1 MKTGLPLPEEGVGQG
16 SPSHPPP
23 PQGVPRQA
31 PTDCH
36 TDTKASL
43 PLLPISSNTSPIFS
57 PKAGQMLHTWRC
69 TFGEQSILQRGAGF
83 SSGHQ
88 QITSPLG
95 KMLPAQLQVGAGC
108 TQALFT
114 GLTSVVGQSLLQGLS
129 LACPLPC
136 LARGCVYV
144 CAPGQCATGCNN
156 YKSVRRSSLKI
167 PLSMVLGTS
176 VGASHGGACAFH
188 PGQWDDGEGLEE
200 APQSHSKEKLEEVHT
215 AGPPFPAPSLASF
228 ISMGSQQK
236 ADPNP
241 PSTSV
246 LPHTQAKSMLHT
258 SNPMICYLQGQ
269 GPGWK
274 PCLPIHPSST
284 KDHRAVRSLLQWGT
298 WWDSSAQHP
307 TPQDGAL

>member
-1 MKTGLPLPEEGVGQG
+1 MKTGLPLPGEGVGQG

-23 PQGVPRQA
+23 PQGLPRQA

-43 PLLPISSNTSPIFS
+43 PLLPNSSNTSPIFS
-57 PKAGQMLHTWRC
+57 PKAGQILHTWRC
-69 TFGEQSILQRGAGF
+69 TFGEQSILQRGVGF

-114 GLTSVVGQSLLQGLS
+114 GLTSVVGQSLLQRLS

-176 VGASHGGACAFH
+176 VGASHGGGHVLFTQGSGTMGRGWRRPHKPTARKTWKRSTLLVPLFLLLPLLH
-188 PGQWDDGEGLEE
+188 SFQWALSRKQI
-200 APQSHSKEKLEEVHT
+200 PTL
-215 AGPPFPAPSLASF
+215 PAPLCY
-228 ISMGSQQK
+228 
-236 ADPNP
+236 P
-241 PSTSV
+241 T
-246 LPHTQAKSMLHT
+246 AKQSPCCT
-258 SNPMICYLQGQ
+258 LQI
-269 GPGWK
+269 P
-274 PCLPIHPSST
+274 
-284 KDHRAVRSLLQWGT
+284 
-298 WWDSSAQHP
+298 
-307 TPQDGAL
+307 